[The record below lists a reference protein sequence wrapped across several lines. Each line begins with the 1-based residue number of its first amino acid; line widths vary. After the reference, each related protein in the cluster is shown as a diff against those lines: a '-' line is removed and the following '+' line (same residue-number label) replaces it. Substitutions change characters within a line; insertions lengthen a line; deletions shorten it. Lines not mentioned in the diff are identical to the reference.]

1 MSKTA
6 ADVIKTIKDKEV
18 KFLDLRFTD
27 TKGKMQHVTADASC
41 VDEAMFADGY
51 AFAPST
57 PDDFPMLARW
67 LAQDHVRRW
76 WGDPDE
82 ELAEIARIFGD
93 PSMEALI
100 VSHDGRPFAH
110 QQSWDPSLW
119 PDYPLQDQPA
129 GTRGIDQFIGEAD
142 MLGQGHGTRFIGAFT
157 RHLLA
162 QGAPR
167 VVIDPDPENLA
178 AIRAYEKAGFT
189 ALDVRETGDG
199 PALIMIQE
207 PV

>member
-1 MSKTA
+1 
-6 ADVIKTIKDKEV
+6 
-18 KFLDLRFTD
+18 
-27 TKGKMQHVTADASC
+27 
-41 VDEAMFADGY
+41 
-51 AFAPST
+51 
-57 PDDFPMLARW
+57 
-67 LAQDHVRRW
+67 
-76 WGDPDE
+76 
-82 ELAEIARIFGD
+82 
-93 PSMEALI
+93 MEALI
-100 VSHDGRPFAH
+100 VSHDGRAFAH
-110 QQSWDPSLW
+110 QQSWDPALW

-129 GTRGIDQFIGEAD
+129 GTLGIDQFIGEAD

-189 ALDVRETGDG
+189 ALDIRETGDG
-199 PALIMIQE
+199 PALIMFQE

>member
-1 MSKTA
+1 MNF
-6 ADVIKTIKDKEV
+6 V
-18 KFLDLRFTD
+18 
-27 TKGKMQHVTADASC
+27 
-41 VDEAMFADGY
+41 ADGY
-51 AFAPST
+51 AFAPAT

-67 LAQDHVRRW
+67 LEQDHVRRW

-110 QQSWDPSLW
+110 QQSWDPALW

-142 MLGQGHGTRFIGAFT
+142 MLGHGHGTRFIGAFT
-157 RHLLA
+157 RHLLL

-189 ALDVRETGDG
+189 ALEVRETGDG